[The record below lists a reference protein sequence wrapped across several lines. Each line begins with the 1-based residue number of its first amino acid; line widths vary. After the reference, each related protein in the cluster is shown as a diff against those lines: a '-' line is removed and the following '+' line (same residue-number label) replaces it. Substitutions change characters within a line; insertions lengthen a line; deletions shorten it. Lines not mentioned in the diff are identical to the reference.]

1 MAKELCAH
9 ADRTRCAID
18 RGARAWCCDAAK
30 TTKYTYSTAYTY
42 INNTPSV
49 QPAACSGVFVRVFF
63 RWKKTPSLPWKTRVK
78 RAAYAIATAG
88 RSYALHLVVTV
99 LRRSRRRR
107 RKKKVSRSAL
117 HRVRARG
124 YRIIV
129 AFMDPWD
136 RRRCGKSFDRPKVYA
151 IRTHTT
157 MNRARSPAP
166 HRDRDGKGGSSSA
179 CGGLAAVGPRS
190 NVVVSH
196 AGSDC
201 GPATDTAE

>member
-63 RWKKTPSLPWKTRVK
+63 WWKKTPIPSVENARETCGVRD
-78 RAAYAIATAG
+78 
-88 RSYALHLVVTV
+88 SN
-99 LRRSRRRR
+99 RRTIVRTTPRCNGAQEEQKKK
-107 RKKKVSRSAL
+107 KKKVSRSAL

-136 RRRCGKSFDRPKVYA
+136 RRRCGKSFDRTKVYA